1 MNRNLLSRRL
11 ALALALAVGLS
22 AFAAYNVRRPSD
34 AIRPRWQGAKV
45 GEWTMDYAA
54 ATSLARAEGRI
65 NIVFVTGSW
74 WCPHCEAFEEKVL
87 LSDTWKKLL
96 AERDFYLTMLDF
108 PYRGHVKDEE
118 LHKSRY
124 PEKGDGWGFQCWLYD
139 DEYLAENGL
148 TAEDGFREIQK
159 RYEVQKSLALETA
172 SLVTIR
178 TWDDSADFTYGKV
191 GYPSLIIY
199 LPDGSEAGRFVPFVT
214 YMEADEAQQYVV
226 SQIKTIIADALNAQ
240 CGLCSDP
247 DADECGLSG
256 KSSRRYF
263 GWLTGTESGI
273 VSTIEVRSGRANR
286 KGELK
291 LRATVTLGG
300 KKIQLAGVTTNGCEV
315 VSLSKRN
322 VSATLK
328 LGIRGLSGTLDDGE
342 ARYVVT
348 GAHDAFSASKDDTE
362 GRMRAAALQSGNW
375 SLVMRP
381 EASDHAFAG
390 GFGTLTV
397 AVKAK
402 GKATVSGK
410 LGDGTRV
417 NVSGRLIAG
426 EDGIFCL
433 PVNVTPYCGKA
444 GGFSCNLWFKN
455 GWLINVTDVSEW
467 KSAKGEGFSVN
478 WTPFYTALPGI
489 SAIAE
494 DMELLF
500 NEPLSEL
507 NGVPLAEDPEA
518 DSITAT
524 RTRWKGTVTSGFAAR
539 LATRTGT
546 FSGSMNFYTDRG
558 GGSVK
563 RTRATIYGVV
573 VGGTGY
579 GTVLVNNI
587 GSWAVKISA
596 CAACED

>member
-1 MNRNLLSRRL
+1 MSSVFLSRRL
-11 ALALALAVGLS
+11 ALALALAVGAS

-45 GEWTMDYAA
+45 GEWTMDYATA
-54 ATSLARAEGRI
+54 AAKAKAEGRI

-87 LSDTWKKLL
+87 LSEAWRKLL

-159 RYEVQKSLALETA
+159 RYEVQKELAPETA

-191 GYPSLIIY
+191 GYPSLVIF
-199 LPDGSEAGRFVPFVT
+199 LPDGREAGRFVPFVT
-214 YMEADEAQQYVV
+214 YMEAEEAQQYVV
-226 SQIKTIIADALNAQ
+226 SQIKTIIADALDAQ

-256 KSSRRYF
+256 KTSRRYL
-263 GWLTGTESGI
+263 GWLTGPEGGVAS
-273 VSTIEVRSGRANR
+273 VIEVKSGKANR

-291 LRATVTLGG
+291 LKATVTLGG
-300 KKIQLAGVTTNGCEV
+300 GKIQLAGVTTNGCEV
-315 VSLSKRN
+315 VVLAKGN

-328 LGIRGLSGTLDDGE
+328 LGVRGLSGTIDDG
-342 ARYVVT
+342 ATQYAVT
-348 GAHDAFSASKDDTE
+348 GAHDAFSARRDDEE
-362 GRMRAAALQSGNW
+362 GRRRAAALETGTWN
-375 SLVMRP
+375 LVMRP

-397 AVKAK
+397 SVKSR
-402 GKATVSGK
+402 GRATVSGR

-417 NVSGRLIAG
+417 GVSGRLIAG
-426 EDGIFCL
+426 EDGVFCL
-433 PVNVTPYCGKA
+433 PVVATPYSRKT
-444 GGFSCNLWFKN
+444 GGFGCNLWFKN
-455 GWLINVTDVSEW
+455 GWLINVTDISEW
-467 KSAKGEGFSVN
+467 KRTKGDGFSVK

-489 SAIAE
+489 GEIAE

-500 NEPLSEL
+500 NEPLDEL
-507 NGVPLAEDPEA
+507 QGFPLAVDPEA
-518 DSITAT
+518 DSITAVG
-524 RTRWKGTVTSGFAAR
+524 TRWKGTAASGFSVR
-539 LATRTGT
+539 LTRRTGAFAGT
-546 FSGSMNFYTDRG
+546 MNLYADRG
-558 GGSVK
+558 TGSVK
-563 RTRATIYGVV
+563 RARATVCGVV

-579 GTVLVNNI
+579 GTVLVSNI
-587 GSWAVKISA
+587 GSWAVKVSA